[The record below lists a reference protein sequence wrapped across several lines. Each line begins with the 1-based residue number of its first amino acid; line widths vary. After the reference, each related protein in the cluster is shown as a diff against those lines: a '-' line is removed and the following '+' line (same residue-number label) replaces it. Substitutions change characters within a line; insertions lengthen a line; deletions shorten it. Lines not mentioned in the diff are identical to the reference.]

1 MLVAVALLML
11 AAPSAQPASQPSLD
25 QLLERVAQY
34 VTRFQEDFAIVISD
48 EQYDQRDVVREES
61 GRVRSRLQRRI
72 RSETVFAWLLE
83 QQAWLTARKVLSV
96 DGARVSDS
104 KERLDAAL
112 GEGGPDRTTRLRRL
126 RDEGARFNIGRIYR
140 NFNDPT
146 FVLQLLAPGVQP
158 RFVFTLLGVEKD
170 AWKVA
175 FAERTL
181 PTVVQ
186 TPTANLLS
194 NGTVWIGRA
203 DATVVR
209 TDLVIKDPSTNT
221 EADIS
226 VNYRFDARLGIAVP
240 FRMAEVYVQTVIR
253 NVAPAGSPQ
262 RLLTMTERIECVA
275 TYSNYRRFE
284 TSGRLVPPSP

>member
-1 MLVAVALLML
+1 MPVLLL
-11 AAPSAQPASQPSLD
+11 LLFAAPSAQPASQPSLE
-25 QLLERVAQY
+25 QLLARVAQY
-34 VTRFQEDFAIVISD
+34 VTRFQDDFAIVISD
-48 EQYDQRDVVREES
+48 EQYDQRDVLREES
-61 GRVRSRLQRRI
+61 GRLRSRAQRRI

-83 QQAWLTARKVLSV
+83 QQSWLIARKVLSV
-96 DGARVSDS
+96 DGVRVPDS

-112 GEGGPDRTTRLRRL
+112 SESEPDRATRLRRL
-126 RDEGARFNIGRIYR
+126 RDEGARYNIGRIYR

-158 RFVFTLLGVEKD
+158 RFVFTMLGVEKD

-175 FAERTL
+175 FAEREL
-181 PTVVQ
+181 PTVIQ

-203 DATVVR
+203 DATVLR
-209 TDLVIKDPSTNT
+209 TSLVIKDPSTNT
-221 EADIS
+221 EAEIS
-226 VNYRFDARLGIAVP
+226 VDYKFDVRLGIGVP
-240 FRMAEVYVQTVIR
+240 IRMAEVYVQTVIR

-262 RLLTMTERIECVA
+262 RLITASERIECVA

-284 TSGRLVPPSP
+284 TSGRLVPP